1 MYLVGMS
8 EYIPYNLWLMVLLK
22 EQGYEINDDVVFQE
36 NKSVIFMDKN
46 GRNSC
51 TVKSRH
57 VNVRFFSVKYRID
70 KGEVIIEY
78 FPTHLI

>member
-1 MYLVGMS
+1 MS

-57 VNVRFFSVKYRID
+57 VNVRCFSVKYRID